1 MKQLAYR
8 IPNLLSVPADNPDLL
23 KAQYRAFSWQLPIMY
38 FILLSSTW
46 ALAAT
51 HMPIAPLWLT
61 VLVPAVFT
69 ALCLVRILYWWR
81 MRRIDPTPER
91 ARRALSRT
99 NRLAVVIASAF
110 TLWSFL
116 LFPYGDAYT
125 RSHIAFYMAITVITC
140 IFCLLHLRSAALI
153 VTVIVNG
160 AFVAFFTVTGQPTF
174 LAMAVNIV
182 LVSIGMLVI
191 LLVNHRDFTAMVN
204 AETEARR
211 KHDEQS
217 RLLRMI
223 DDMPVAVMTV
233 EPGTL
238 RINYANETSKSLIR
252 SIEHLLPINADSLLG
267 TSIDVFH
274 QHPQHQR
281 NLLAD
286 PRNLPHNA
294 RIRVGPEVLDLKVSA
309 ITASD
314 GGYLGP
320 MLTWAIVT
328 KEVEAESRIRQLA
341 HFDTLTGLANRAAFH
356 ERLDAVLGCEVRCA
370 CLLFIDLDGFKLVND
385 TRGHRAGDAL
395 LKEVAAR
402 LRQAC
407 GAPDVVI
414 GRLGGDEFAVLVPGD
429 ATDSVERLAVTLIE
443 LLALPYPLEAGRQ
456 IQIGASVGIALAP
469 LHGTTG
475 EELLAHADMAL
486 YAAKAAGKGAFR
498 MYSPDMDARLQDRV
512 RLEASL
518 RRALR
523 EKDRLFVFYQP
534 IVDIRSGEV
543 TAREALVRWHHPHK
557 GWVSPAEFIP
567 IAEQSGLIDLLGE
580 FVLDRA
586 CRDAAG
592 WTDGARVAVNVSAVQ
607 LGKGTLAPMVLAALV
622 GSGLSPERL
631 EIEIT
636 ETALLDGESDVV
648 GDLRRLRD
656 MGVRVALDDFGTGY
670 SSLAHLRVFPF
681 DKIKIDGS
689 FVRDAVERPDC
700 AAVVR
705 CIADLGKRLGVTTVA
720 EGVETEAHLAC
731 VRQEGCTEVQGYIVG
746 RPAPGACDRL
756 TVAALTGEPDRA
768 EQTERIA
775 QSRHRTT
782 LPKSAPSAP

>member
-8 IPNLLSVPADNPDLL
+8 ISTFLSVSADNPELL

-38 FILLSSTW
+38 CILLSSTW

-51 HMPIAPLWLT
+51 HISFAPLWLT
-61 VLVPAVFT
+61 IAVPAAFT
-69 ALCLVRILYWWR
+69 VLCLVRILYWWR
-81 MRRIDPTPER
+81 LRSVDPTPER
-91 ARRALSRT
+91 AQRALART
-99 NRLAVVIASAF
+99 NRLAIVIASAF

-116 LFPYGDAYT
+116 LFPYGNAYT
-125 RSHIAFYMAITVITC
+125 QSHVAFYMAITVITC

-160 AFVAFFTVTGQPTF
+160 AFVAFFGMSGQPTF
-174 LAMAVNIV
+174 LATAINIV
-182 LVSIGMLVI
+182 LVSIGMLII

-204 AETEARR
+204 AQTETRR
-211 KHDEQS
+211 KQDEQS
-217 RLLRMI
+217 QLLRMI

-238 RINYANETSKSLIR
+238 RVNYANETSKLLIR
-252 SIEHLLPINADSLLG
+252 SIEHLLPINADELLG

-274 QHPQHQR
+274 KHPQHQR

-294 RIRVGPEVLDLKVSA
+294 RIRVGPETLDLKVSA
-309 ITASD
+309 VTASD

-328 KEVEAESRIRQLA
+328 KEMEAERRIRQLA
-341 HFDTLTGLANRAAFH
+341 HYDTLTGLANRAAFH
-356 ERLDAVLGCEVRCA
+356 ERLDAVLASPVRCA
-370 CLLFIDLDGFKLVND
+370 SLLFIDLDGFKVVND
-385 TRGHRAGDAL
+385 TKGHRAGDAL
-395 LKEVAAR
+395 LKEVAGR

-407 GAPDVVI
+407 AALDVVI
-414 GRLGGDEFAVLVPGD
+414 GRLGGDEFAVLVSGD
-429 ATDSVERLAVTLIE
+429 TPDGVERLAATLIE
-443 LLALPYPLEAGRQ
+443 LLAAPCSLDTGRQ
-456 IQIGASVGIALAP
+456 VQIGASVGIALAP
-469 LHGTTG
+469 LHGAIG

-486 YAAKAAGKGAFR
+486 YAAKAAGKGTFR
-498 MYSPDMDARLQDRV
+498 MYSPDMEARLQDRV

-518 RRALR
+518 RRALQD
-523 EKDRLFVFYQP
+523 KDRLFVFYQP
-534 IVDIRSGEV
+534 IVDVRSGKV
-543 TAREALVRWHHPHK
+543 TAREALIRWHHPRK

-567 IAEQSGLIDLLGE
+567 IAEQSGLIDQLGE

-622 GSGLSPERL
+622 GSGLPAERL
-631 EIEIT
+631 EVEVT

-689 FVRDAVERPDC
+689 FVKDAVERSDC

-705 CIADLGKRLGVTTVA
+705 CIADLGKRLGVITVA
-720 EGVETEAHLAC
+720 EGVETEAHFDC
-731 VRQEGCTEVQGYIVG
+731 VRQEGCTEVQGYLIG
-746 RPAPGACDRL
+746 RPQPNRHDAL
-756 TVAALTGEPDRA
+756 IVARIDNVHVVTNRA
-768 EQTERIA
+768 F
-775 QSRHRTT
+775 
-782 LPKSAPSAP
+782 